1 MNKYLSKTFKT
12 AKKYMKNVQHDLL
25 IIREMHLRT
34 IAIYYLT
41 PVRMAK
47 VKPQKGNAQQNV
59 EKREHFC
66 PCWWEYVST
75 ATVQYGCC
83 SINEKQNHY
92 IQSKQSVRERHLH
105 FRVY

>member
-1 MNKYLSKTFKT
+1 MKKLIIKNLTQSWADDMNKYLSKTFKM
-12 AKKYMKNVQHDLL
+12 AKKYMKNVEHDLL

-34 IAIYYLT
+34 IMIYCLT

-66 PCWWEYVST
+66 PCWWEYKLV
-75 ATVQYGCC
+75 
-83 SINEKQNHY
+83 
-92 IQSKQSVRERHLH
+92 
-105 FRVY
+105 